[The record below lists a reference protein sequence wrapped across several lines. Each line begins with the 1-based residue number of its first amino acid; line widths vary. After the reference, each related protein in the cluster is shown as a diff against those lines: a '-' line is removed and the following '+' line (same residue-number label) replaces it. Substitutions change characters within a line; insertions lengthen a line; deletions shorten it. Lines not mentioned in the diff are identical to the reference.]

1 MSDVVAHR
9 LGVLTT
15 ACVALGT
22 LAMSFQH
29 LVAQLPIEPT
39 PANLLG
45 CLLALVVTARLLRS
59 LTGKSDPERALFPH
73 GPVHMQ
79 MKPGGHTFVAPDKT
93 LMRVLFKEIYTEQ
106 CYDSAPLQTLKDL
119 TAEACAAK
127 RPVVVFDVGGATC
140 TSPAVRSCA
149 LNVAHS
155 HAGGVARLIPLMPNV
170 CVQSG
175 NVGVFARYAAEAVA
189 AAGGTAEVHS
199 FEPLPPVHGLHKR
212 NTGELDGVTLHNFG
226 LCAGDATT
234 KPATVTFEYFP
245 GLPGNG
251 TMKFEERDMFQKK
264 LFASTEGVKQYL
276 SQLASTSK
284 ALRCLLALVY
294 PCRALLV
301 QRFYAGRAADHIP
314 FECELRTASSV
325 IRSAGI
331 SVIDLL
337 KIDVEGAELDVM
349 QGIETEQWKIVRQV
363 VAEVHDH
370 EGRLQAVQDL
380 LRSAGFDVTVEQ
392 EEMFRTLGQPTY
404 VKRTVLPWSPAHSEV
419 LNRNAN

>member
-1 MSDVVAHR
+1 
-9 LGVLTT
+9 
-15 ACVALGT
+15 
-22 LAMSFQH
+22 MSFQQ
-29 LVAQLPIEPT
+29 LVAQLPIDPT
-39 PANLLG
+39 PANLIG
-45 CLLALVVTARLLRS
+45 CLLALVIVARMLRS
-59 LTGKSDPERALFPH
+59 LTGNSDPERVLFPH
-73 GPVHMQ
+73 GPVYMQ

-106 CYDSAPLQTLKDL
+106 CYDSPPLQTLKDL
-119 TAEACAAK
+119 TAEASAAK

-140 TSPAVRSCA
+140 RSAPLWSHA
-149 LNVAHS
+149 LDIAHS
-155 HAGGVARLIPLMPNV
+155 HANGVAQLIHVVLNA
-170 CVQSG
+170 CVPSG
-175 NVGVFARYAAEAVA
+175 NIGVFARYAAETVT

-212 NTGELDGVTLHNFG
+212 NTGELNGVTLHNFG
-226 LCAGDATT
+226 LCAGDETT
-234 KPATVTFEYFP
+234 EPTTVTFEYFP

-264 LFASTEGVKQYL
+264 LFASTEGVKKYL

-294 PCRALLV
+294 PCRAVLV

-325 IRSAGI
+325 IRTAGI

-349 QGIETEQWKIVRQV
+349 QGIEKDQWKIVRQV

-380 LRSAGFDVTVEQ
+380 LHRAGFDVTVEQ

-404 VKRTVLPWSPAHSEV
+404 VKRTF
-419 LNRNAN
+419 